1 MATTLHSFIDI
12 FGFSE
17 NPDSVKVQKICIP
30 IIQRDYAQGREDTNV
45 TRVRKGFLKALHEA
59 VTKKPIVLDFVYGDI
74 DKYGN
79 MIPLDGQQRLTTLF
93 LLHWYAAKKAGVPQE
108 ESVFLK
114 KFSYATRYSARY
126 FCADLCDFTP
136 TFNGVLSEEIK
147 NQTWFPFDWEK
158 DPTIRSMLVMLD
170 AIDEQFKD
178 VSGLWEALKN
188 GAIKFYFLP
197 IKDMGLTDELY
208 IKMNSRGKP
217 LTMFEHIKA
226 ELEKQIK
233 EIDDDVAK
241 RIMRKIDKE
250 WTDLLWRY
258 RSNENGNI
266 IDDAFLRYFN
276 FICDIIGFM
285 DGENQ
290 QSKVKDEFD
299 LLTTYFKKDTKNV
312 LQNIDKFEQF
322 FGCWCN
328 IPGYDSPASF
338 LSSFMSNEH
347 ETGKICTSYNVD
359 IFNDCLQSYT
369 TQQFKLGQVVLL
381 YAIITYLMNI
391 NTITRS
397 DFERRIRI
405 INNLIKNS
413 EYQVADRSGDD
424 RMMHVLLQTQAIMTT
439 GQIDDS
445 VENNFNIH
453 QLKEE
458 KEKIEFVNNHPD
470 QAEKLY
476 ELEDHKM
483 LYGQIAILGLE
494 NLDYADR
501 FISLFNCDFDKI
513 NCAMMTIGD
522 YGQIEQNKHRYQ
534 YGTPSNVEPW
544 HALFHQSANERF
556 EDTKEILI
564 QLLSKHEVFTNDV
577 LQTMID
583 EYIAECEQ
591 KSEYPFRY
599 YYVKYPCFRLGL
611 DGQENES
618 FGKLWGE
625 ALDTKKVKVTS
636 GLLDS
641 KYDRS
646 VMATKTRLSPSS
658 YMPFL
663 KAADAEHIS
672 REDLGQK
679 LVYKDEYIEFTNN
692 AYIHKKRIKE
702 VNDDTQDELVDTIQ
716 IQQNTNGIDTEDRI
730 IKLKKYLA
738 EKMGI

>member
-1 MATTLHSFIDI
+1 MATILHSFIDI
-12 FGFSE
+12 FNFSE

-30 IIQRDYAQGREDTNV
+30 IIQRDYAQGREDANV
-45 TRVRKGFLKALHEA
+45 KRVREGFLKALYDA
-59 VTKKPIVLDFVYGDI
+59 VTQKPIVLDFVYGDI

-93 LLHWYAAKKAGVPQE
+93 LLHWYAAKKAGIPKE
-108 ESVFLK
+108 EYSFLK
-114 KFSYATRYSARY
+114 NFSYETRYSARY

-136 TFNGVLSEEIK
+136 TFNEVLSAEIK
-147 NQTWFPFDWEK
+147 NQAWFPLDWEK

-170 AIDEQFKD
+170 AIDKQFKE

-217 LTMFEHIKA
+217 LTLFEHIKA

-233 EIDDDVAK
+233 EIDENSAK
-241 RIMRKIDKE
+241 RIMHKIDKE
-250 WTDLLWRY
+250 WTDLLWQY
-258 RSNENGNI
+258 HNNDTGNV
-266 IDDAFLRYFN
+266 IDDAFLHYFK
-276 FICDIIGFM
+276 FICDIIGFTQ
-285 DGENQ
+285 GKNQ
-290 QSKVKDEFD
+290 QSKGKDKDEFK
-299 LLTTYFKKDTKNV
+299 LLKENV
-312 LQNIDKFEQF
+312 VKNIDTFEQYF
-322 FGCWCN
+322 DCWCN
-328 IPGYDSPASF
+328 IPGYDSPSSF
-338 LSSFMSNEH
+338 LSSFMSKEH

-359 IFNDCLQSYT
+359 IFNDCLQLY
-369 TQQFKLGQVVLL
+369 TQQFTLGQIVLL
-381 YAIITYLMNI
+381 YAIITYLLNI
-391 NTITRS
+391 NTITRP

-405 INNLIKNS
+405 INNLIQNS
-413 EYQVADRSGDD
+413 EYEVADRSGDD
-424 RMMHVLLQTQAIMTT
+424 RMKHVLDQTKAIILN
-439 GQIDDS
+439 GQIDDDNS
-445 VENNFNIH
+445 FNKNQMNEEN
-453 QLKEE
+453 
-458 KEKIEFVNNHPD
+458 EKIEFVNNHLD

-501 FISLFNCDFDKI
+501 FISLFKCDFDKI
-513 NCAMMTIGD
+513 NCALMTIGD

-534 YGTPSNVEPW
+534 YGTPTNVESW
-544 HALFHQSANERF
+544 HALFHKSANERF
-556 EDTKEILI
+556 EDTKDILV
-564 QLLSKHEVFTNDV
+564 QLLSKHETFTNDV

-583 EYIAECEQ
+583 EYITECEQ
-591 KSEYPFRY
+591 KNEYPFRY

-618 FGKLWGE
+618 FGKLWGQ
-625 ALDTKKVKVTS
+625 AFDTKTVKLTTEF
-636 GLLDS
+636 LDS

-663 KAADAEHIS
+663 KGADAEHIS

-716 IQQNTNGIDTEDRI
+716 IQQNADGIDTEDRI
-730 IKLKKYLA
+730 VKLKKYLA